1 MKILVLY
8 GPNMNLLGLRSSKN
22 GKQLTLDKVNRALRK
37 EIRNSDSELKILQT
51 HSETKAVT
59 FLQRERNSTD
69 GIVFIPEVW
78 HKCGAI
84 IKDTL
89 ELIDIPVVIVSL
101 SERDDSIFN
110 DYPLVVSGNSV
121 EACVLGLKKM
131 LQILS
136 KD

>member
-1 MKILVLY
+1 
-8 GPNMNLLGLRSSKN
+8 MNLLGLRSSKN

-37 EIRNSDSELKILQT
+37 EVRNSDNELKILQT
-51 HSETKAVT
+51 NSETKAVI
-59 FLQRERNSTD
+59 FLQRERNSAD
-69 GIVFIPEVW
+69 GIIFIPEVW
-78 HKCGAI
+78 HKCGSI

-89 ELIDIPVVIVSL
+89 ELIDIPVVIASL

-110 DYPLVVSGNSV
+110 DYPLVVSGNPV
-121 EACVLGLKKM
+121 EACVSGLKKM